1 MAVGK
6 PVLCNA
12 HADVLVDH
20 CRRSNA
26 GLFYS
31 TGAEFVECVDLLLAD
46 RDLRERMGRNGQEY
60 VSANYSWNVIMAKYD
75 ALIAALPKA

>member
-1 MAVGK
+1 MAVGN

-31 TGAEFVECVDLLLAD
+31 TRDEFVECVHLLLAD
-46 RDLRERMGRNGQEY
+46 RELRERMGHNGKNY
-60 VSANYSWNVIMAKYD
+60 VTSNYSWDVIMAKYD
-75 ALIAALPKA
+75 RLMAALPQS